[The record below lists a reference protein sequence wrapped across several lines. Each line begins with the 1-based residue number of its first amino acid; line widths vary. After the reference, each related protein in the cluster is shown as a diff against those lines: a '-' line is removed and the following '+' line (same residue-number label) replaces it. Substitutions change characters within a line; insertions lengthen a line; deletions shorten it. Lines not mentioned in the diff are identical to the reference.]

1 MWFHWIPSQPLFS
14 ALDRAALFPSPWSQ
28 AIVKHEVLG
37 VRGIPELGCPIKA
50 QAGMTPK
57 LIMYLAVGR
66 GL

>member
-1 MWFHWIPSQPLFS
+1 MVPLNSIPAIFS
-14 ALDRAALFPSPWSQ
+14 ALDRAALFYLLSHGPLCGMKFW
-28 AIVKHEVLG
+28 G
-37 VRGIPELGCPIKA
+37 VRGILGLGCPIKA